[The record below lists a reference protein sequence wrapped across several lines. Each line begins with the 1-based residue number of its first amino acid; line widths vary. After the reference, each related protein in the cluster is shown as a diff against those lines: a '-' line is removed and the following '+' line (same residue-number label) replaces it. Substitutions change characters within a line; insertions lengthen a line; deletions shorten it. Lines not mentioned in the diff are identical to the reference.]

1 MKTEL
6 ARGKLLQPTAE
17 NRLLVLRC
25 EFTLHTLMHTFHFE
39 TKPPNSVLSSRRG
52 KCELRDVMHT
62 FAVIEISLH
71 YSSLVKIALSYSTIE
86 SLPKKSFSPLTL
98 IDS

>member
-17 NRLLVLRC
+17 NRLLVIRC
-25 EFTLHTLMHTFHFE
+25 EFTLHNLMHTFHFE

-52 KCELRDVMHT
+52 KCELRDVIHSLD
-62 FAVIEISLH
+62 VIEVILDFQSI
-71 YSSLVKIALSYSTIE
+71 YTLS
-86 SLPKKSFSPLTL
+86 
-98 IDS
+98 

>member
-1 MKTEL
+1 
-6 ARGKLLQPTAE
+6 
-17 NRLLVLRC
+17 
-25 EFTLHTLMHTFHFE
+25 
-39 TKPPNSVLSSRRG
+39 
-52 KCELRDVMHT
+52 MHT

-71 YSSLVKIALSYSTIE
+71 YPSLVKIALSYSTIE